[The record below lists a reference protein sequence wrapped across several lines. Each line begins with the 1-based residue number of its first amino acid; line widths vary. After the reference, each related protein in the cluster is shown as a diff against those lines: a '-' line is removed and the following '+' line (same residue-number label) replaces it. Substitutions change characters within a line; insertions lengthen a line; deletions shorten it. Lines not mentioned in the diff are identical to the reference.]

1 MNPIEAI
8 DSIIKTLNVVLNR
21 SLRVNPADF
30 FQSRYYEIGMKTN
43 NFRTDGESKF
53 LVAMDVAT
61 NSKYEINVVYHN
73 DTQTWEVIP
82 VKTAGR

>member
-1 MNPIEAI
+1 MNPIDSIEA
-8 DSIIKTLNVVLNR
+8 IIKTLNVVLTRN
-21 SLRVNPADF
+21 LRVNPEDF
-30 FQSRYYEIGMKTN
+30 FKDRYFDIGMKTN
-43 NFRTDGESKF
+43 NFQTDGESKF